1 MASTGEA
8 ADVGGPPK
16 GGLFLGGGSLA
27 NTGGFLKGLP
37 VTNRRKRRNNRSV
50 MPLDVSGCTR
60 ATMNGVNEFLLG
72 LAVRLIFSI
81 LFVTGID
88 HCNYWSSTRNF

>member
-1 MASTGEA
+1 MAYSGEA
-8 ADVGGPPK
+8 ADVGGLPQ
-16 GGLFLGGGSLA
+16 GDLLLGGGTLA
-27 NTGGFLKGLP
+27 NTHTFLKGLP

-72 LAVRLIFSI
+72 LAARLIFAI